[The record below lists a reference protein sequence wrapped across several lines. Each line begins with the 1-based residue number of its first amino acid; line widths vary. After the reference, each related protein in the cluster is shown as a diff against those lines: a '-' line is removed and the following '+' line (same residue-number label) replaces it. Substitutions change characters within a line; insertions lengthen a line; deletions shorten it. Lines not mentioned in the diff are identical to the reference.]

1 MHQLSGL
8 VINNK
13 MAWTCGNYWILTY
26 EGSNKLRKPP
36 PAWGIIGESGGMDKD
51 ETVLSTV
58 GNSMIITV
66 GQFCTDDENNK

>member
-1 MHQLSGL
+1 MGIIGKQ
-8 VINNK
+8 INDGWS
-13 MAWTCGNYWILTY
+13 MILTY
-26 EGSNKLRKPP
+26 EGSKKLRKSP
-36 PAWGIIGESGGMDKD
+36 PALCIIGESGGMDKV

>member
-1 MHQLSGL
+1 M
-8 VINNK
+8 
-13 MAWTCGNYWILTY
+13 ILTY
-26 EGSNKLRKPP
+26 EGSNKQRKSR
-36 PAWGIIGESGGMDKD
+36 PAWGIIGESGGMDKV